1 VPTLYV
7 ESAKIELNLEQ
18 LIRAVEAL
26 SPAERQIVHRA
37 LDQNWTERLEE
48 LLTRVYARF
57 QAEPMDD
64 KELDAEIEAARD
76 TYHARRSR

>member
-18 LIRAVEAL
+18 LVRAVEAL
-26 SPAERQIVHRA
+26 SPTERQIIRRA

-57 QAEPMDD
+57 QAEPMDEE
-64 KELDAEIEAARD
+64 ELDSEIEAARD
-76 TYHARRSR
+76 AYHAHRSR